1 MNKTEM
7 LCHGNLSNCS
17 ASGDGTPLHSDSV
30 LLAFGFLLA
39 ILLLAVIVFILVTLL
54 PVLFTNSLPK
64 TLRFLLGNQL
74 LGGLLVAATAC
85 IIGTTGLVLVFSGRG
100 NGSIFLC
107 TFLTYIYGVG
117 AIVRMWS
124 MTAYSVVIL
133 LIIVY
138 SRAKIKLWAIVVAII
153 VIWVFAGVIN
163 LYTFIP
169 QVYAVYY
176 VGGTACFP
184 DYEAIPSAPRYGLSA
199 MWIILGGVV
208 PVCISVVIP
217 IICFCYLK
225 RESLTE
231 RSEYK
236 KAMVK
241 FALFLVIGNFINLI
255 GQAITAITALY
266 VKGSEFYIAYSLVV
280 ISLVPT
286 PILILIFLKAVR
298 QKLMMVL
305 CCCCTQ
311 QEISQLK
318 KSITS
323 NTAVS
328 SKDNMTRLHSLS

>member
-1 MNKTEM
+1 MNKTDI

-17 ASGDGTPLHSDSV
+17 ASVDETPLRSDSV

-39 ILLLAVIVFILVTLL
+39 LLLLAVIVFIVVTLL

-64 TLRFLLGNQL
+64 PLRFLLGNQL
-74 LGGLLVAATAC
+74 LGGLLVATAAC
-85 IIGTTGLVLVFSGRG
+85 MIGTTGLVLVFIGHG
-100 NGSIFLC
+100 KGSIFLC
-107 TFLTYIYGVG
+107 RIFTYIYGVG

-124 MTAYSVVIL
+124 MSVYSVVIL

-138 SRAKIKLWAIVVAII
+138 SRAKIKLWATVITII

-163 LYTFIP
+163 VYTFIP
-169 QVYAVYY
+169 QVYAVHY

-199 MWIILGGVV
+199 MWIILGGAV

-241 FALFLVIGNFINLI
+241 FALFLVIGNCINLI

-266 VKGSEFYIAYSLVV
+266 VKGGEYYIAYFLVVMSLVT
-280 ISLVPT
+280 T
-286 PILILIFLKAVR
+286 PIFILIFLKAIR

-318 KSITS
+318 KSLTLKA
-323 NTAVS
+323 AVS
-328 SKDNMTRLHSLS
+328 SKDNTTLRSIS